1 MNELPKK
8 LQHRVAEFI
17 QYEEALRKSE
27 EHFRSLIENSLDI
40 IGILDPFGNILYMNP
55 AVKEIL
61 GYRPEEVIG
70 DNIFSLLHPEDLNT
84 FLVARDETVY
94 REGESRYIQARLRH
108 KDGSWKTLEMVGRSF
123 LDNNGEMKLIVNSR
137 DMTARRAAEEKLFL
151 LNKELEMYAHTV
163 SHDLRS
169 PLTAIKTAG
178 ETLQSLCSKRDQLEN
193 VDASIIRISD
203 IINLS
208 VGQAEDLITDL
219 LSLAMSMQQP
229 DTVSEIDVGEMVE
242 KIVKERTPILKQK
255 NADVLFDK
263 EMGSIKANKTQIYQV
278 FGNLIDNAINHNDK
292 PNPLVEILYRGNIN
306 GKHTFA
312 VQDNGP
318 GIRPEDTEKI
328 FLPFSKGKNGHSGMG
343 LAIVDKTVKLYG
355 GDIKVENIN
364 GGACFTFQ
372 LCDYEDITDSD
383 ELEDGDQ

>member
-1 MNELPKK
+1 MSEIPKK

-27 EHFRSLIENSLDI
+27 EHFRSLIENSFDI

-55 AVKEIL
+55 AVKEVL

-70 DNIFSLLHPEDLNT
+70 NNIFSLLHPEDLNEYLT
-84 FLVARDETVY
+84 ARDETIKK
-94 REGESRYIQARLRH
+94 EGESRYIQVQLRH
-108 KDGSWKTLEMVGRSF
+108 KLGPWKTLEVVGRSF
-123 LDNNGEMKLIVNSR
+123 LDNNGAMKLIINSR
-137 DMTARRAAEEKLFL
+137 DMTERREAEERLFQ

-178 ETLQSLCSKRDQLEN
+178 ETLQSLCAKRAQLEN
-193 VDASIIRISD
+193 VDASIIRIAD

-208 VGQAEDLITDL
+208 VLQAEELINDL
-219 LSLAMSMQQP
+219 LTLAMSMQKP
-229 DTVSEIDVGEMVE
+229 ETVSNIDVSKMVE
-242 KIVKERTPILKQK
+242 KIVMERGPILKEM
-255 NADVLFDK
+255 NADVIYDK
-263 EMGSIKANKTQIYQV
+263 DMGTIKGNKTQIYQV

-292 PNPLVEILYRGNIN
+292 PNPLVEVMYRGDVD

-318 GIRPEDTEKI
+318 GIMQEDTEKI

-355 GDIKVENIN
+355 GDIKVDNVN
-364 GGACFTFQ
+364 GGARFTFW
-372 LCDYEDITDSD
+372 LRDYEDTTDAEQSN
-383 ELEDGDQ
+383 Q